1 VNECVGRLSGCL
13 EKLTDDLLKK
23 KDPPNKP
30 IVGEPPL
37 IDLIVNVRKPNF
49 VIEAHTGGGKT
60 TLGLTLYHKA
70 RLDEIP
76 GYDVI
81 FVNLRGAVEA
91 LKLGK
96 EDFEKRILSMIFD
109 HESDEYRG
117 AEKHIY
123 ATVKLQIKCMSFYEC
138 IEEFQKFSEKHRRRL
153 IILLDE
159 FERAYNDW
167 GIVERTLTDWFS
179 DTRRFYD
186 KTGNVPIKLV
196 TLLPKVLK
204 VDEFEKTLRSTN
216 EAVAVFTEFRELR
229 ITDEVLRSY
238 VWNLGNHINPIFKS
252 LLGYNGF
259 KRLLSILGK
268 LQSGRYAFPRLWEA
282 IARSVCEAVNDQI
295 EVDEE
300 TFLRRL
306 KDIRLPDIDVD
317 LVVDPLVVGIA
328 EGKPF
333 RTQYT
338 RSRSTVIEIWENG
351 FSSLCEKVR
360 SSLSGGVRSGETI
373 RPLRIGYLNFIC
385 KSDETFIW
393 LTLEKSVDIKALR
406 IVGTTILEAMGGIP
420 ASLNIIALI
429 PEFARGVPER
439 SLTIPVTKE
448 SLGVERE
455 REGGRRRATEQARRE
470 ITVKYKY
477 RTLKAEELL
486 SIASKGGLVGFDI
499 VIADKVIEELAHD
512 IVSLIG
518 THW

>member
-1 VNECVGRLSGCL
+1 VNECIGRLSGCL
-13 EKLTDDLLKK
+13 EKLTDKLLKDK
-23 KDPPNKP
+23 NPPNKP
-30 IVGEPPL
+30 IIGEPPL
-37 IDLIVNVRKPNF
+37 IDLIINVRKSNF

-70 RLDEIP
+70 RLGEIL

-81 FVNLRGAVEA
+81 FVNLREAVEA
-91 LKLGK
+91 LKLRK
-96 EDFEKRILSMIFD
+96 EDFEERILSMIFN
-109 HESDEYRG
+109 HESNEYKN
-117 AEKHIY
+117 AEKFIY
-123 ATVKLQIKCMSFYEC
+123 ATVKPQIKCSSFYEC
-138 IEEFQKFSEKHRRRL
+138 IKEFQKFSEERRKRL
-153 IILLDE
+153 IVLLDE

-167 GIVERTLTDWFS
+167 GIVERTLTNWFS
-179 DTRRFYD
+179 DTRKFYD
-186 KTGNVPIKLV
+186 ETGNVPIKLV
-196 TLLPKVLK
+196 ILLPKVLR
-204 VDEFEKTLRSTN
+204 VDVFKENLRSTN

-229 ITDEVLRSY
+229 ITNEVLHSY
-238 VWNLGNHINPIFKS
+238 VWNLGNHVNPIFKS

-268 LQSGRYAFPRLWEA
+268 LQSGRYVFPRLWEA
-282 IARSVCEAVNDQI
+282 IARSVCEAVNGQI
-295 EVDEE
+295 EGDEE

-306 KDIRLPDIDVD
+306 KNIRLPDIDVD

-338 RSRSTVIEIWENG
+338 RSRSTVIEIWESG

-360 SSLSGGVRSGETI
+360 SSLLGGVRGGEI
-373 RPLRIGYLNFIC
+373 VRPLRIGYLNFIC

-393 LTLEKSVDIKALR
+393 LTLEKSVDIETLKV
-406 IVGTTILEAMGGIP
+406 VGATILEAVRGIP

-429 PEFARGVPER
+429 PEFARGILER
-439 SLTIPVTKE
+439 SLTIPVTRE

-455 REGGRRRATEQARRE
+455 REGGRRRATEQAK
-470 ITVKYKY
+470 ITAEYKY
-477 RTLKAEELL
+477 RTLRAEELL

-518 THW
+518 TR